1 MDSIFFMEG
10 TGYRRNIVDYFKK
23 NLKKGYTIESL
34 RWALLNQGY
43 TKTSVENAIEQ
54 TNKELAKSAPEL
66 KEKPV
71 IKYEII
77 DEEDN
82 PVLIKRPFWKKVLGL

>member
-1 MDSIFFMEG
+1 MEG
-10 TGYRRNIVDYFKK
+10 TGYRKNIVEYLKK
-23 NLKKGYTIESL
+23 NLKKGYTLESL
-34 RWALLNQGY
+34 KWALLNQGY
-43 TKTSVENAIEQ
+43 TKTAVGSAVEQ

-77 DEEDN
+77 DEDDN
-82 PVLIKRPFWKKVLGL
+82 PIVIKRPFWKKVLGL

>member
-1 MDSIFFMEG
+1 MEG
-10 TGYRRNIVDYFKK
+10 TGYRRNLVDYFRK
-23 NLKKGYTIESL
+23 NLKKGYTLESL
-34 RWALLNQGY
+34 KRALLSQGY
-43 TKTSVENAIEQ
+43 TKTAVGSAVEQ

-77 DEEDN
+77 DEDDN
-82 PVLIKRPFWKKVLGL
+82 PIVIKRPFWKKVLGL

>member
-1 MDSIFFMEG
+1 MDE
-10 TGYRRNIVDYFKK
+10 TGYRRNLVDYFKK

-34 RWALLNQGY
+34 RWALLNQRY
-43 TKTSVENAIEQ
+43 TKTAVDSAIDQ

-66 KEKPV
+66 KEKPI

-77 DEEDN
+77 DEDDN
-82 PVLIKRPFWKKVLGL
+82 PVTIKRPFWKKVLGL